1 MIYLIDYCFQD
12 IPLNRIEIQTAT
24 QNIKSQRIAEKLGF
38 KQEGILRQNEK
49 LNESF
54 SDSYIISLLKYE
66 YYNYKS

>member
-24 QNIKSQRIAEKLGF
+24 QNIKSQRFAEKLGF

-54 SDSYIISLLKYE
+54 SDSYIFSLLKYE